1 MKKRNKSKY
10 YGVYSKS
17 DNFLYGVF
25 PFSKDGFKLAEAYI
39 LTIKSKKN
47 TNFYIKKK

>member
-10 YGVYSKS
+10 YGVYSKL

-25 PFSKDGFKLAEAYI
+25 PFSKDGFKQAEAYI
-39 LTIKSKKN
+39 LKIKNKKN